1 MKKIFTLILLF
12 LAISFQAQSQQS
24 LSQVYAVFMYTFTK
38 HIDNPVKTGDYKISI
53 VGDSKLYQELQKFH
67 GAKTPTG
74 QLISIVDANNI
85 ADAAN
90 SRMVFLASGKSS
102 KLDEIKS
109 LSNATLII
117 TERNGMIE
125 NGSCINFINRGN
137 KVSFEISEEACSAQN
152 IKVSS
157 KLFALS
163 K

>member
-1 MKKIFTLILLF
+1 MKKIFTLLLLF
-12 LAISFQAQSQQS
+12 LAISFQAKCQQS

-74 QLISIVDANNI
+74 QVISIVEVNNI
-85 ADAAN
+85 EDATD

-102 KLDEIKS
+102 KIDEIKS
-109 LSNATLII
+109 LSNSTLIV
-117 TERNGMIE
+117 TERNGMID

-137 KVSFEISEEACSAQN
+137 KVSFEISEEACNAQN